1 MTFFPNN
8 EIRKF
13 FPGFDGTLS
22 IQYHELKLIN
32 IVLSYTMPWQNI
44 NDLAKNNLI
53 HINFKKQYSALYCD
67 YDCTWLS
74 QGHGY

>member
-1 MTFFPNN
+1 
-8 EIRKF
+8 
-13 FPGFDGTLS
+13 
-22 IQYHELKLIN
+22 
-32 IVLSYTMPWQNI
+32 MPWRNI

-74 QGHGY
+74 QGHGYWTVVIFHVRFYCFYLIDFDRFICYHFSI